1 MENERRSA
9 EGIAKTRQVML
20 TVTRHCNLNCRY
32 CYESHKGGGKRMSAE
47 TAKRILANEFER
59 ASHDGVTEA
68 LDISFMGGEPLE
80 EFDLIREISEWIWSK
95 SWPLPYE
102 LSLPTNGTLLT
113 DNMRE
118 WFTANRKRF
127 SVGLSFDGLSGVN
140 EINRT
145 NLPIDCEYFIKTWPE
160 RRIAVVLF
168 RDSIQFL
175 AENVRQMNER
185 KMPFTAVLG
194 DGFEWSEEDARIY
207 EEQMMNLMPDY
218 LENPDEARASGLFS
232 LRIADFFPGNRLKES
247 AFCGAVDNIV
257 NYDVDGKDYIC
268 HIFAPLTLGQELAER
283 AKEECANLKIVPWNP
298 VCDACPIR
306 NTCKPC
312 FGFHMK
318 LHGDVNKWSSPKT
331 ICRVQKAKARMC
343 CLYHLKRMEQK
354 IKRGE
359 TLSVEELMT
368 SEKALQYLN
377 LAEAE

>member
-1 MENERRSA
+1 MENERRNA

-20 TVTRHCNLNCRY
+20 TVTRHCNLDCRY
-32 CYESHKGGGKRMSAE
+32 CYEGHKSNGRRMSVE
-47 TAKRILANEFER
+47 TAKRVLENEFEHS
-59 ASHDGVTEA
+59 SHDGVTEA

-80 EFDLIREISEWIWSK
+80 EFELIREVSEWVWGK
-95 SWPLPYE
+95 DWPLPYE

-118 WFTANRKRF
+118 WFTANKHRF

-145 NLPIDCEYFIKTWPE
+145 TLPIDCEFFIKTWPD

-168 RDSIQFL
+168 RDSIQYL
-175 AENVRQMNER
+175 AANVRQMNER

-194 DGFEWSEEDARIY
+194 DGFEWTEEDAKTY
-207 EEQMMNLMPDY
+207 EEQMMELIPDY

-232 LRIADFFPGNRLKES
+232 LRIADFFPGNRLATS

-257 NYDVDGKDYIC
+257 NYDVDGTDYIC
-268 HIFAPLTLGQELAER
+268 HIFAPLTLGQELADR
-283 AKEECANLKIVPWNP
+283 AKTQCANLKIVPWDP

-312 FGFHMK
+312 FGFHVK

-331 ICRVQKAKARMC
+331 TCRVQKAKARIC
-343 CLYHLKRMEQK
+343 CLYYLKRMEQK
-354 IKRGE
+354 IERGE
-359 TLSVEELMT
+359 SLSGEELMT
-368 SEKALQYLN
+368 SDKALRYLN
-377 LAEAE
+377 LEEVE